1 MLPRKWLSLALV
13 FSSSLTPAPML
24 WGQDD
29 EAPSAKF
36 ALTLKPVQGNVDYE
50 LPSAADIEKCTVEGV
65 DETDGKGWVVLGVD
79 GRRLRRFLDTNRD
92 GDTDLWCYFQDGVE
106 VYRDIDANFDGK
118 ADQYRWLGTAGI
130 RWGLDENQDGKIES
144 WKTLSAEEATAE
156 LVAAIGAV
164 DSNRFERLLVTPDE
178 LKSLGATE
186 KLVQELGD
194 KRRRALRDFE
204 RFAKEQKAITPE
216 SRWQHFAASM
226 PGTVPAGAAGNTR
239 DWMVY
244 ENAVA
249 MFTTNNKNE
258 QLVVGTIVRNGD
270 AWRLIDLPQLA
281 SSDAALAD
289 NTGFF
294 FSGATIAMSG
304 ARSGGA
310 PGEDLQQLI
319 TSLEQIDTAL
329 RKATGP
335 QAATLHDQRAQAL
348 EKIIAASDPAQRSS
362 WVRQLVDTVAA
373 AIQDGSFPEGL
384 TRLNSLSQTLGKT
397 NDPLKSYVDFQ
408 IISSE
413 YSMKLTGV
421 TAQKDLATVQD
432 WYVKNLERFANEHA
446 SAPEAAQAMLQL
458 GLSKEFED
466 DEKAAIVWYSK
477 VANQFRTSDAG
488 KKAAGAVRR
497 LESVGRPL
505 ALVAKTIDNRDFDL
519 AKLRGKPVI
528 IQYWATWCEPCK
540 QDMKLLRQLQA
551 RYQRA
556 GLQIVA
562 INVDGTRDD
571 AVRFINEAKLPW
583 VTLFEEGGLESS
595 PLANLLGVQTLPT
608 MLLIDKEGKVVRHNI
623 TASQLDSELETL
635 TR

>member
-1 MLPRKWLSLALV
+1 MLPRKWLSLALA

-36 ALTLKPVQGNVDYE
+36 ALTLKPVQGDVDYE
-50 LPSAADIEKCTVEGV
+50 LPSAADIEKCMVEAV

-92 GDTDLWCYFQDGVE
+92 GDTDLWCYFQHGVE

-144 WKTLSAEEATAE
+144 WKALSAEEATAE
-156 LVAAIGAV
+156 LVAAIAAA
-164 DSNRFERLLVTPDE
+164 DSKRFERLLVTPDE
-178 LKSLGATE
+178 LKALGATE

-281 SSDAALAD
+281 SNDAALAD

-304 ARSGGA
+304 IRSGGA

-329 RKATGP
+329 RKATSP
-335 QAATLHDQRAQAL
+335 QAATLHDQRAQTL

-413 YSMKLTGV
+413 YSLKLTGV
-421 TAQKDLATVQD
+421 TAQKDLASVQD

-466 DEKAAIVWYSK
+466 DEKAAIAWYSK
-477 VANQFRTSDAG
+477 VANQFRSSDAG

-505 ALVAKTIDNRDFDL
+505 ELVAKTIDNRDFDL

-571 AVRFINEAKLPW
+571 AIRFINEAKLPW
-583 VTLFEEGGLESS
+583 VTLFDQGGLESS